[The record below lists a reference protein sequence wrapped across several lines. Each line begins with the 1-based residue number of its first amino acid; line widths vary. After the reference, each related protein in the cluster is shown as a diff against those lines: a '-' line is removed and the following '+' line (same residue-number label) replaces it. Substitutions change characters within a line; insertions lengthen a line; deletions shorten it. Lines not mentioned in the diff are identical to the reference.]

1 MDTVT
6 IFEDYF
12 IKLNKKFGI
21 TKLNYSE
28 DSLDLDEKYIR
39 NMVFAADDFNAEYEG
54 LKNKCRKIYKTL
66 KRGFLLK
73 IRKDMSNNYFIT
85 II

>member
-6 IFEDYF
+6 LFEDYF
-12 IKLNKKFGI
+12 IRLNKKFGI
-21 TKLNYSE
+21 TKLNYNE

-39 NMVFAADDFNAEYEG
+39 NMVFASDDFNEEYEG
-54 LKNKCRKIYKTL
+54 LKSKCRKIYKTM

-73 IRKDMSNNYFIT
+73 IKKDMSNNYFVT